1 MWLPLLCWT
10 ETLLPPLPRPYSQML
25 QLRAARRLH
34 RGKNHE
40 SKMCKYAYNQRSG
53 LSGSKGR
60 QCYQTAK
67 PPDKCKRSL
76 LFCCNCFIIIFV
88 FFFATQEC
96 LNYENLIFAV
106 SLRKTSSVV
115 TLTWNLIRQ
124 QMKTR
129 NQNRRKVRTIS
140 TLVCCVGVFQ
150 WGKAGTYSN
159 LQNRAKFCGT
169 QLNPYYQRGGGEVF
183 DTQKKE
189 GRVWI
194 RELLPPCVNIFSFAY
209 FFASLILNSRWRF
222 EVHTTKEAK
231 NLHRC
236 ELQDQHK
243 SSS

>member
-1 MWLPLLCWT
+1 
-10 ETLLPPLPRPYSQML
+10 ML

-150 WGKAGTYSN
+150 
-159 LQNRAKFCGT
+159 
-169 QLNPYYQRGGGEVF
+169 
-183 DTQKKE
+183 
-189 GRVWI
+189 
-194 RELLPPCVNIFSFAY
+194 
-209 FFASLILNSRWRF
+209 
-222 EVHTTKEAK
+222 
-231 NLHRC
+231 
-236 ELQDQHK
+236 
-243 SSS
+243 

>member
-1 MWLPLLCWT
+1 MRITKGQGSLVQRADNPIKRPNRQISVKKAYFFVVIVLL
-10 ETLLPPLPRPYSQML
+10 S
-25 QLRAARRLH
+25 
-34 RGKNHE
+34 
-40 SKMCKYAYNQRSG
+40 
-53 LSGSKGR
+53 
-60 QCYQTAK
+60 
-67 PPDKCKRSL
+67 
-76 LFCCNCFIIIFV
+76 FF

-129 NQNRRKVRTIS
+129 NQNKMKVRTIS

-169 QLNPYYQRGGGEVF
+169 QLNPYYQRGRG
-183 DTQKKE
+183 KCSIHKRRKE
-189 GRVWI
+189 GYGFGNYSPLVSMYLVLHI
-194 RELLPPCVNIFSFAY
+194 SLVLHIFF
-209 FFASLILNSRWRF
+209 NSRWRF